1 MTYIYKKMRIGFDV
15 RPFLKEETGVG
26 VYFRNLLFEL
36 AEIDAEDEFFLFSA
50 SLKDRFPKAKIP
62 PFKKLRF
69 VDKHWPVRVVNAAW
83 DRFGRPS
90 IDTVFRT
97 RMDLTHSPTPLRLP
111 ASGKSVV
118 TVCDLFFMEEPEKAD
133 REARDRF
140 LRQTEDSL
148 KAADG
153 VVTISEFS
161 ARAIRDRFGLAAEK
175 VKVTY
180 LGLSPIFSEPSS
192 PAEIAGIR
200 RKLDLPGEFLLFVGA
215 LEKRKN
221 LPALIEALALVH
233 QKRNRLPLVLAGRP
247 GGDQDAVRRA
257 IDKRGLRSWVRQ
269 AGYLTDLEI
278 RSLYHAASALVFP
291 SLAEGF
297 GLPLLEA
304 MACGLPSAVSGVSA
318 LPEIGGDAAL
328 YFKPED
334 PKNMAAAIVRVLDDQ
349 SLRVALFQRGPVRAR
364 EFSWR
369 RTAKTTLDFYRS
381 TAGRS

>member
-1 MTYIYKKMRIGFDV
+1 
-15 RPFLKEETGVG
+15 
-26 VYFRNLLFEL
+26 
-36 AEIDAEDEFFLFSA
+36 
-50 SLKDRFPKAKIP
+50 
-62 PFKKLRF
+62 
-69 VDKHWPVRVVNAAW
+69 
-83 DRFGRPS
+83 
-90 IDTVFRT
+90 
-97 RMDLTHSPTPLRLP
+97 
-111 ASGKSVV
+111 
-118 TVCDLFFMEEPEKAD
+118 MEEPEKAD
-133 REARDRF
+133 KEARDRF
-140 LRQTEDSL
+140 LRKTEDSL

-175 VKVTY
+175 IKVTY
-180 LGLSPIFSEPSS
+180 LGLSPIFAAPSS
-192 PAEIAGIR
+192 PAEIGGIR

-215 LEKRKN
+215 AEKRKN

-233 QKRNRLPLVLAGRP
+233 QKRSRLPLVLAGRS

-257 IDKRGLRSWVRQ
+257 IEKRGLRSWVRQ

-334 PKNMAAAIVRVLDDQ
+334 PKNIAAAIVRVLDDQ
-349 SLRVALFQRGPVRAR
+349 SLRVALFQRGPIRAR